1 MFISQRRAVETR
13 ITQEA
18 LRRHVLRVLRTWR
31 ERYMF
36 SDDYLNGLQVC
47 VWRSWLARMYRLIPM
62 IQDAA
67 YKTRVISD
75 DHVNLTSTGASCV
88 GVRKGNGGGRNV

>member
-1 MFISQRRAVETR
+1 MAYHTSSHVLPRSVETR

-36 SDDYLNGLQVC
+36 SDDYLNGLQVGTGL
-47 VWRSWLARMYRLIPM
+47 VW
-62 IQDAA
+62 A
-67 YKTRVISD
+67 Y
-75 DHVNLTSTGASCV
+75 
-88 GVRKGNGGGRNV
+88 GGT